1 MSLAAMKS
9 RWLMRLVVFARRI
22 SFALRFFGRP
32 IRVHPSSW
40 VSMRSVVSVCGG
52 GTITIG
58 RDCQIHPLCM
68 ILTYGG
74 DICIG
79 HNCSVNPFTIIYG
92 MGGTVIGDGVR
103 IAAHTV
109 IVPENHNPATDELP
123 LYKAGSTKK
132 GIRIDDNVWI
142 GAGVRILDGVRIGR
156 NAIVG
161 AGSVVNR
168 SVPANATVVGVPA
181 KAIKLRELAG
191 TNAGRDA
198 ARGT

>member
-1 MSLAAMKS
+1 MSFATFKA
-9 RWLMRLVVFARRI
+9 RWLMRLIVFGRRI
-22 SFALRFFGRP
+22 SLALRFCGRP

-40 VSMRSVVSVCGG
+40 VSIRSVVSVRGG

-58 RDCQIHPLCM
+58 RDCQIHPFAML
-68 ILTYGG
+68 LAYGG
-74 DICIG
+74 DIHIG
-79 HNCSVNPFTIIYG
+79 DNCSVNPFTIIYG
-92 MGGTVIGDGVR
+92 MGGTHIGDGVR

-109 IVPENHNPATDELP
+109 VVPENHNAATDQLP
-123 LYKAGSTKK
+123 LYMAGSTKQ

-168 SVPANATVVGVPA
+168 SLPANSTAVGVPA
-181 KAIKLRELAG
+181 KAIKLRELEG
-191 TNAGRDA
+191 TDA
-198 ARGT
+198 AP